1 MIKQYSLD
9 VVMFVPG
16 MQMNWNTLE
25 KDSLG
30 GSETMGILTAKELV
44 KLGHNVTMFCNTTDP
59 GKKPDGAAYLPVD
72 GFGPYVIGNPHD
84 VLIAQRTPEVF
95 ATRMPNKLNLLW
107 CHDLAQGRNKDRF
120 CAVQWN
126 VDKVMTV
133 SKYMTDQYKK
143 VFGLPESL
151 FWTTRNGIDL
161 SLFDNQDKVRR
172 NRKQL
177 VYTARPERGL
187 DILLEKIMPML
198 WEKDPKITLAVAGYK
213 NTLPHMVDFYN
224 YINDL
229 IGKNEGKIKWMGH
242 LTKAELY
249 RLYSES
255 GVYVYPTPSEKM
267 PDFREVSCITLMECM
282 ATGLPIISSNNGA
295 LPETLY
301 PEAGVLVEGDPWT
314 DSYQWQFVDA
324 IQSVIN
330 DDMKWQGMSNAGKK
344 HAQGLSVRELTEEW
358 SEEFHR
364 LIRER
369 NQDPVRLALHFIKR
383 SDVIAAKKALELP
396 IPESC
401 IEWRNNIK
409 TQIDKDWGFVKDE
422 GTFKQHYTEMG
433 KITDDRLGKQ
443 EYTEQHFDNT
453 EEKRFKLIEECLRS
467 NENLVNIL
475 DMGTGHGWMT
485 TYLERKVGRK
495 WVGVD
500 VDPGA
505 VKWSEYFR
513 DKFAKEPLHM
523 SFVTGDYTV
532 NLDHVKTGEG
542 FDCLIISEVLEHC
555 IDPKIVVETLEK
567 HVKKEGTIIITVPYG
582 PREYPDF
589 ERIKHRNHIH
599 ELDFHSLRE
608 MFGKKPG
615 VEIIGMYEKH
625 VDELEEPAG
634 FYFLRYR
641 ADHNPLGDIDW
652 DRKLSLQ
659 RPRQTVSVSMIVGP
673 GAEETLHWGIR
684 SWKGVADEIVMT
696 DCGMTEEAKRIASSY
711 PNVRI
716 LPGEDPKQ
724 IGFDEARNSN
734 LKDCHGDWIFWIDS
748 DEKLVDG
755 HKLHKY
761 LRENEFHGYSIRQHH
776 FAVDTAFKPDLPVR
790 LFRNRPS
797 KDGKMMSFYG
807 TVHEHPEIGVNE
819 GPGPTI
825 VLSDVHI
832 AHVGYL
838 VESGR
843 RQRFWRNNPLLMK
856 SHEKYPDRLLNK
868 HFLMRD
874 NMLLCTY
881 ELQQNR
887 GQVTEEVKRRCEETI
902 SLWREH
908 FRGRGSY
915 MSTDS
920 MEYYSQ
926 ACGILG
932 LGAAVSICITASL
945 DGQHQPEIL
954 NVRFANEED
963 LQIELK
969 WRASEAISQ
978 FCGRWY

>member
-1 MIKQYSLD
+1 MTKNVSLD
-9 VVMFVPG
+9 IVFFLPG
-16 MQMNWNTLE
+16 MQMNWDTLE

-30 GSETMGILTAKELV
+30 GSETMGILTAKELS
-44 KLGHNVTMFCNTTDP
+44 KLGHNVTMFCNTTDI
-59 GKKPDGAAYLPVD
+59 GKKPDGVAYLPLD

-133 SKYMTDQYKK
+133 SKYMTDQYKE
-143 VFGLPESL
+143 VFGLPENL

-161 SLFDNQDKVRR
+161 DVMNKIDLKVKR
-172 NRKQL
+172 NKKQL

-198 WEKDPKITLAVAGYK
+198 WERDPEITLAVAGYK
-213 NTLPHMVDFYN
+213 NTMPHMVDFYN

-229 IGKNEGKIKWMGH
+229 IGQNKDRIKWMGH
-242 LTKAELY
+242 LTKEELY
-249 RLYSES
+249 KLYSES
-255 GVYVYPTPSEKM
+255 GLYVYPTPSEKM
-267 PDFREVSCITLMECM
+267 LDFREVSCITAQECQAM
-282 ATGLPIISSNNGA
+282 GLPFISSNNGA
-295 LPETLY
+295 LPETLH
-301 PEAGVLVEGDPWT
+301 PEAGILIDGDPWT
-314 DSYQWQFVDA
+314 DGYIWQFVDA
-324 IQSVIN
+324 IMSTIN
-330 DDMKWQGMSNAGKK
+330 DDIKWQNMSNAGKK
-344 HAQGLSVRELTEEW
+344 HAQGLGVKELAEEW
-358 SEEFHR
+358 SEEFIR

-369 NQDPVRLALHFIKR
+369 NQDPIRLALHFIKR

-396 IPESC
+396 VPETFV
-401 IEWRNNIK
+401 EWRNKISA
-409 TQIDKDWGFVKDE
+409 QIDNDWGFVKD
-422 GTFKQHYTEMG
+422 GDTFKQHYKEMG
-433 KITDDRLGKQ
+433 DITDDRLSKL
-443 EYTEQHFDNT
+443 EFTEEHFDNT
-453 EEKRFKLIEECLRS
+453 EEKRFKLIEECLKS

-475 DMGTGHGWMT
+475 DYGCGHGWHDIFM
-485 TYLERKVGRK
+485 ERRVGRK
-495 WVGVD
+495 WMGID

-505 VKWSEYFR
+505 VKWSQHFR
-513 DKFAKEPLHM
+513 DKFAKHPENM
-523 SFVTGDYTV
+523 GFITGDYTTDIP
-532 NLDHVKTGEG
+532 LYKEG
-542 FDCLIISEVLEHC
+542 DFDCLIMSEVLEHC

-567 HVKKEGTIIITVPYG
+567 WVKKDGTIIITVPYG
-582 PREYPDF
+582 PREYPDY
-589 ERIKHRNHIH
+589 ERIKHRNHVH
-599 ELDFHSLRE
+599 ELDFHSIRE

-615 VEIIGMYEKH
+615 VEIMGMYEKH
-625 VDELEEPAG
+625 VDELEEAAG
-634 FYFLRYR
+634 FYFIRYR
-641 ADHNPLGDIDW
+641 VDHKPLGDIDW
-652 DRKLSLQ
+652 DRKLMLQ

-684 SWKGVADEIVMT
+684 SWKGIADEIVMA
-696 DCGMTEEAKRIASSY
+696 DCGMSEEAHRIAYSY

-716 LPGEDPKQ
+716 VQGEDPKVV
-724 IGFDEARNSN
+724 GFDEARNIG
-734 LKDCHGDWIFWIDS
+734 LKGCHGDWVFWIDS

-776 FAVDTAFKPDLPVR
+776 FAVDTSFKPDLPVR
-790 LFRNRPS
+790 LFRNRLL
-797 KDGKMMSFYG
+797 KDKMMKFHGSI
-807 TVHEHPEIGVNE
+807 HEHPEIGINE

-838 VESGR
+838 AESGR

-856 SHEKYPDRLLNK
+856 STEKYPDRLLNK

-887 GQVTEEVKRRCEETI
+887 GLVTEEVKRRCNETI
-902 SLWREH
+902 TLWREH
-908 FRGRGSY
+908 FRGKGSY

-926 ACGILG
+926 ACRLLG
-932 LGAAVSICITASL
+932 LGAEVSFCITASL
-945 DGQHQPEIL
+945 DGNHQPEVL
-954 NVRFANEED
+954 TTRFANEED
-963 LQIELK
+963 LQIEMK
-969 WRASEAISQ
+969 WRTTEAIAR
-978 FCGRWY
+978 FCDKWY